1 MSRIVFVIDE
11 SMSYDNLNKNR
22 LSLVKF
28 LKQKGLPI
36 IMSYVESD
44 KQIESCQN
52 DIEVSQI
59 DPSAATPSDVSGGPI
74 LGATSG
80 ISA

>member
-1 MSRIVFVIDE
+1 MSKIVFIVDD

-22 LSLVKF
+22 LGLVKF

-36 IMSYVESD
+36 VMSYCEHD

-52 DIEVSQI
+52 DIEVSQVDI
-59 DPSAATPSDVSGGPI
+59 DATTPSDVSGGPI
-74 LGATSG
+74 EGTTSH

>member
-1 MSRIVFVIDE
+1 MGKIVLMVDDSI
-11 SMSYDNLNKNR
+11 SYENLNRNR
-22 LSLVKF
+22 IELTRF

-36 IMSYVESD
+36 TMSYCEDVR
-44 KQIESCQN
+44 QN
-52 DIEVSQI
+52 DIDVSQI
-59 DPSAATPSDVSGGPI
+59 DPSSATPADVSGGPI

>member
-1 MSRIVFVIDE
+1 MVFIIDD

-22 LSLVKF
+22 LGLVKF

-36 IMSYVESD
+36 VMSYCED
-44 KQIESCQN
+44 DRQIESCQN
-52 DIEVSQI
+52 DIDVSQI
-59 DPSAATPSDVSGGPI
+59 DPSATTPADVTGGPI
-74 LGATSG
+74 ESTTSN

>member
-1 MSRIVFVIDE
+1 MSKIVFVIDE

-22 LSLVKF
+22 LGLVKF
-28 LKQKGLPI
+28 LQQKGLPI
-36 IMSYVESD
+36 IMSYCE
-44 KQIESCQN
+44 KESCQN
-52 DIEVSQI
+52 DIDVSQI
-59 DPSAATPSDVSGGPI
+59 DPSAATPADVTGGPI

>member
-1 MSRIVFVIDE
+1 MSKIVFIIDD
-11 SMSYDNLNKNR
+11 SMSYENLNKNR
-22 LSLVKF
+22 LGFSKF
-28 LKQKGLPI
+28 LKERGMPV
-36 IMSYVESD
+36 IMSYCEHPN
-44 KQIESCQN
+44 QIDVCQN
-52 DIEVSQI
+52 DIDVSQI